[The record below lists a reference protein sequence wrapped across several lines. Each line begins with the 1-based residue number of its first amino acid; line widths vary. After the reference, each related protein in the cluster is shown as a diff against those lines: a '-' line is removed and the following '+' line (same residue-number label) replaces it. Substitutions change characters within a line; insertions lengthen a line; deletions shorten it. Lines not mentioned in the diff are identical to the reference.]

1 MTKEGLEMRAA
12 QTALRNFFNG
22 IEPFEG
28 MGLEAAKRDYNWD
41 LPGMSFDRT
50 PLHTNKT
57 SFEANVEL
65 KTRLN
70 EAWNA
75 NPDLRREIV

>member
-1 MTKEGLEMRAA
+1 MRAT
-12 QTALRNFFNG
+12 QTALRKFFNG

-28 MGLEAAKRDYNWD
+28 LGLDAAKRDYSWD
-41 LPGMSFDRT
+41 LPRISFDGT

-65 KTRLN
+65 N
-70 EAWNA
+70 
-75 NPDLRREIV
+75 ISSVFHH